1 MTTTRLNRQPDKG
14 PGALATLA
22 ASIGGNVYILFGTIV
37 CAIVAILV
45 SWIPPRGNWTFVVAR
60 IWSRGL
66 LASSGVRLGVEQE
79 VPLDPNLP
87 SVYMSNHQSLYDI
100 PALIVSLPGQ
110 TRFLAKRS
118 LFRIPIFGWS
128 IKAGGFISIDREDRS
143 KASESFAAAVQRL
156 QAGASA
162 MVFPEGT
169 RSEDGSLRPFQRGG
183 FLLALK
189 GGLPI
194 VPVGIRGS
202 LAVQPKGSHVVRPGR
217 ITLHYGRPIDAAEY
231 GLRRKRELEQE
242 VRREIAR
249 LAGLEEQAPGG

>member
-1 MTTTRLNRQPDKG
+1 MTTNDGKQKPDKG
-14 PGALATLA
+14 PGALATLVA
-22 ASIGGNVYILFGTIV
+22 TIGGNVYILFGTIV

-45 SWIPPRGNWTFVVAR
+45 SWIPPRGNWTFFVAR

-66 LASSGVRLGVEQE
+66 LASSGVRLE
-79 VPLDPNLP
+79 VDNETPLDPNRP

-100 PALIVSLPGQ
+100 PALTVSLPGQ

-143 KASESFAAAVQRL
+143 KAREAFAAAVQRL
-156 QAGASA
+156 QAGSSA

-169 RSEDGSLRPFQRGG
+169 RSEDGSLGPFQRGG

-194 VPVGIRGS
+194 VPVGISGS
-202 LAVQPKGSHVVRPGR
+202 LAVQPKGSHIVRPGR
-217 ITLHYGRPIDAAEY
+217 ITLRYGRPIDAAEY
-231 GLRRKRELEQE
+231 GLSRKRELEQV
-242 VRREIAR
+242 VRGEIAR
-249 LAGLEEQAPGG
+249 LAGLEEPSSLG

>member
-1 MTTTRLNRQPDKG
+1 MTTNNSNRRPQGG
-14 PGALATLA
+14 PGALATLLA
-22 ASIGGNVYILFGTIV
+22 TLVGNFYILFGTII

-45 SWIPPRGNWTFVVAR
+45 SWIPPRGNWTYQVAR

-66 LASSGVRLGVEQE
+66 LAFSGVREEVENE
-79 VPLDPNLP
+79 TELDPARP
-87 SVYMSNHQSLYDI
+87 SVFMSNHQSLYDI
-100 PALIVSLPGQ
+100 PALLVSLPGQ

-143 KASESFAAAVQRL
+143 KASESFAEAVQRL
-156 QAGASA
+156 QAGSSA

-169 RSEDGSLRPFQRGG
+169 RSADGSLGPFQRGG

-217 ITLHYGRPIDAAEY
+217 ITLHYGRAIDATEY
-231 GLRRKRELEQE
+231 GLKGKKDLEQA
-242 VRREIAR
+242 VRREITR
-249 LAGLEEQAPGG
+249 LAGLG

>member
-1 MTTTRLNRQPDKG
+1 MTTNNSDRQPQAG
-14 PGALATLA
+14 PGTLAILLATLA
-22 ASIGGNVYILFGTIV
+22 GNFYILFGTIV

-45 SWIPPRGNWTFVVAR
+45 SWIPPRGNWTFQVAR

-66 LASSGVRLGVEQE
+66 LAFSGVREEVENE
-79 VPLDPNLP
+79 TELDPDRP

-128 IKAGGFISIDREDRS
+128 IKAGGFISIDRENRS

-156 QAGASA
+156 QAGSSA

-169 RSEDGSLRPFQRGG
+169 RSADGSLGPFQRGG

-202 LAVQPKGSHVVRPGR
+202 LAVQPRGSHVVRPGR
-217 ITLHYGRPIDAAEY
+217 ITLRYGRPIDATEY
-231 GLRRKRELEQE
+231 GLKGKKDLEQE
-242 VRREIAR
+242 VRREITR
-249 LAGLEEQAPGG
+249 LAGLG

>member
-1 MTTTRLNRQPDKG
+1 MTTNDSHRQPPTG
-14 PGALATLA
+14 PGTLATLLA
-22 ASIGGNVYILFGTIV
+22 TIVGNVYILFGTIV

-45 SWIPPRGNWTFVVAR
+45 SWIPPRGNWTFQVAR

-66 LASSGVRLGVEQE
+66 LASSGVRLEVENE
-79 VPLDPNLP
+79 TPLDPERP

-100 PALIVSLPGQ
+100 PALIVTLPGQ

-128 IKAGGFISIDREDRS
+128 IKAGGFIAIDREDRS
-143 KASESFAAAVQRL
+143 KARESFAAAVQRL
-156 QAGASA
+156 QAGSSA

-169 RSEDGSLRPFQRGG
+169 RSEDGSLGPFQRGG

-189 GGLPI
+189 GDLPI
-194 VPVGIRGS
+194 VPVGISGS

-217 ITLHYGRPIDAAEY
+217 ITLRYGRPIDANEY
-231 GLRRKRELEQE
+231 GLRRRKELEQ
-242 VRREIAR
+242 VVHREIAR
-249 LAGLEEQAPGG
+249 LAGLEEPTPS

>member
-1 MTTTRLNRQPDKG
+1 MTTTNGNRQPDKG
-14 PGALATLA
+14 PGDLATLVA
-22 ASIGGNVYILFGTIV
+22 TIGGNVYILFGTIV

-66 LASSGVRLGVEQE
+66 LASSGVGLEVENE
-79 VPLDPNLP
+79 TPLDPNLP

-100 PALIVSLPGQ
+100 PALIVTLPGQ

-156 QAGASA
+156 QAGSSA

-169 RSEDGSLRPFQRGG
+169 RSADGSLGPFQRGG

-231 GLRRKRELEQE
+231 GLKGKKDLEQV
-242 VRREIAR
+242 VRREIER
-249 LAGLEEQAPGG
+249 LAGLEEQALGS

>member
-1 MTTTRLNRQPDKG
+1 MTTNDSNRRRRQG
-14 PGALATLA
+14 PGALATVLA
-22 ASIGGNVYILFGTIV
+22 TVGGNVYILFGTIV
-37 CAIVAILV
+37 CAVVAILV
-45 SWIPPRGNWTFVVAR
+45 SWIPPRGNWTFQVAR
-60 IWSRGL
+60 LWSRGL
-66 LASSGVRLGVEQE
+66 LASSGVRLELDNE
-79 VPLDPNLP
+79 TPLDPNVP

-100 PALIVSLPGQ
+100 PALTVSLPGQ

-143 KASESFAAAVQRL
+143 KARESFAAAVQRL
-156 QAGASA
+156 QSGSSA

-169 RSEDGSLRPFQRGG
+169 RSADGSLGPFQRGG

-194 VPVGIRGS
+194 VPVGISGS

-217 ITLHYGRPIDAAEY
+217 IKLRYGRPIDAVEY
-231 GLRRKRELEQE
+231 GLRRKRELEQV
-242 VRREIAR
+242 VRREITR
-249 LAGLEEQAPGG
+249 LAGLEEESTET

>member
-1 MTTTRLNRQPDKG
+1 MTTNDSNRQPNGG
-14 PGALATLA
+14 PGTLATLLATLA
-22 ASIGGNVYILFGTIV
+22 GNFYLLFGTIV
-37 CAIVAILV
+37 CASVAILV
-45 SWIPPRGNWTFVVAR
+45 SWIPPRGDWTFHVAR

-66 LASSGVRLGVEQE
+66 LASSGIRIEVEHE
-79 VPLDPNLP
+79 TRLDPSLP

-156 QAGASA
+156 QAGNSA
-162 MVFPEGT
+162 LVFPEGT
-169 RSEDGSLRPFQRGG
+169 RSADGSLGPFQRGG

-217 ITLHYGRPIDAAEY
+217 ITLRYGRPINATEY
-231 GLRRKRELEQE
+231 GLKGKRDLEQE
-242 VRREIAR
+242 VRREITR
-249 LAGLEEQAPGG
+249 LAGLG